1 MPSGFGELGGGEV
14 VVGALVA
21 PGGDGSSCVG
31 ISGSEVFTVRSALG
45 HVFVSGALEPDALA
59 CNISEERERVG
70 DAQSPCAALVVRFN
84 RLAGFFGLV
93 KTLTECLNVHAFPHF
108 PA

>member
-31 ISGSEVFTVRSALG
+31 VSGSEVFTIRSTLG
-45 HVFVSGALEPDALA
+45 NVIVSDALEPDTLA
-59 CNISEERERVG
+59 CNVWERERVG
-70 DAQSPCAALVVRFN
+70 DSQKLMRSSGFMPRQ
-84 RLAGFFGLV
+84 AGWV
-93 KTLTECLNVHAFPHF
+93 SSVW
-108 PA
+108 